1 MLDLPPVFPYITFSS
16 DGWRSP
22 ASNMGFQT
30 NGSVHHEGVANEH
43 DTIALLNASN
53 LFTETVTHLGGTK
66 HKADAMAGATPISIK
81 HKAGLKNGSFDWV
94 NTSKTDDLLD
104 SARFDDFRAFI
115 SAARGWD
122 KDQRT
127 AMVEETR
134 DLLNEVCSD
143 ALDAITPDALTAWVM
158 DQVVNANHGMVMA
171 VTDTNAR
178 RCYVCDHDALQVARL
193 LNDGYA
199 AQMVAG
205 RRGMTSRKVVLV
217 KGDSTVDCGLRIRVT
232 SNNGIKAFLG
242 LSKANKNSSIVLKLQ
257 QDRVDNLVATADG
270 VQELT
275 F

>member
-1 MLDLPPVFPYITFSS
+1 
-16 DGWRSP
+16 
-22 ASNMGFQT
+22 MGFQT

-143 ALDAITPDALTAWVM
+143 ALDAITADALTAWVM

-199 AQMVAG
+199 ARLVAG
-205 RRGMTSRKVVLV
+205 RGMTSRKVVLV
-217 KGDSTVDCGLRIRVT
+217 KDGDTVDCGLRIRVT

-242 LSKANKNSSIVLKLQ
+242 LSKANRNSQIVLKLQ
-257 QDRVDNLVATADG
+257 QDRVDQLVANADG

>member
-122 KDQRT
+122 KEQRT

-193 LNDGYA
+193 LNDGYSA
-199 AQMVAG
+199 RLVAG
-205 RRGMTSRKVVLV
+205 RGMTSRKVVLV
-217 KGDSTVDCGLRIRVT
+217 KDGDTVDCGLRIRVT
-232 SNNGIKAFLG
+232 SNNGVKAFLG
-242 LSKANKNSSIVLKLQ
+242 LSKANRNSQIVLKLQ

>member
-1 MLDLPPVFPYITFSS
+1 MLDLPSVFPYITFSS

-104 SARFDDFRAFI
+104 SSRFDDFRAFI

-122 KDQRT
+122 KEQRI

-143 ALDAITPDALTAWVM
+143 ALDFITS
-158 DQVVNANHGMVMA
+158 
-171 VTDTNAR
+171 DT
-178 RCYVCDHDALQVARL
+178 CL
-193 LNDGYA
+193 LYTSPSPRD
-199 AQMVAG
+199 
-205 RRGMTSRKVVLV
+205 RG
-217 KGDSTVDCGLRIRVT
+217 
-232 SNNGIKAFLG
+232 
-242 LSKANKNSSIVLKLQ
+242 
-257 QDRVDNLVATADG
+257 
-270 VQELT
+270 
-275 F
+275 

>member
-1 MLDLPPVFPYITFSS
+1 MLDLTPLFAYCTFSS

-104 SARFDDFRAFI
+104 SARFEDFRDFI

-122 KDQRT
+122 KEHRVSLVDH
-127 AMVEETR
+127 TR

-143 ALDAITPDALTAWVM
+143 ALDAITPDALTAWVTE
-158 DQVVNANHGMVMA
+158 QVVNANHGMVMA

-193 LNDGYA
+193 LNDGYSA
-199 AQMVAG
+199 HLVSG
-205 RRGMTSRKVVLV
+205 RGVTSRKVVLV
-217 KGDSTVDCGLRIRVT
+217 KGDDTVDCGLRIRVT
-232 SNNGIKAFLG
+232 SNNGIQAFLG
-242 LSKANKNSSIVLKLQ
+242 LSKANRNSQIVLKLQ

-270 VQELT
+270 VEVLE